1 MYISLEDR
9 CTTDFSKWPDVYR
22 PGIDKHVRADEAD
35 GNAAGDSDLDNRVM
49 SSPAPPH
56 RPWLVPGAGRL

>member
-1 MYISLEDR
+1 MYISLEDS
-9 CTTDFSKWPDVYR
+9 CTKDFSRWPGVYHLE
-22 PGIDKHVRADEAD
+22 IDKPVRADEAD

-49 SSPAPPH
+49 TSPERSH